1 MKDWYRGLTYVLNG
15 MGIMVSV
22 GDVESVVSIVLLA
35 LSILNILV
43 TFGLRIYDLIK
54 QKRYEEIPEEI
65 QDLTEDIKE
74 VVEDAKDDKGSAE

>member
-1 MKDWYRGLTYVLNG
+1 
-15 MGIMVSV
+15 MVSV